1 MATLASVYRYP
12 IKSCLP
18 IAESR
23 CQVTSEG
30 LAGDRRYMV
39 VKLDGQF
46 ITARTHPQL
55 QRVSV
60 SLHPQGLTLQ
70 APGMPELEIC
80 QRQFSGEP
88 VATAVWSDSFTAPAT
103 HGDYDAWFT
112 ALLGEP
118 ARLLW
123 LGETSPRYRQKL
135 GQRVSFAD
143 GYPLLLLTSAS
154 LADLNRRTPEPQQ
167 MSQFRPNLVVSGT
180 LPFAEDG
187 WQRIRIGEVEFQV
200 AKPCSRCVMTTL
212 NPEQGEYH
220 PGREPLA
227 TLATYRMGADGEI
240 YFGQN
245 LIPLNEGWLAA
256 GDPVEV
262 LQMQEP
268 PHYAPRPRQPATA
281 SEPVAALESRAG
293 TSFRIQRGEQ
303 HFQADGERPLLI
315 QAEAAGLS
323 WPHACRAGLCGRC
336 KSTLLSGQVVQPETP
351 GLSATAREE
360 GSILTCCAIPRSD
373 LLLAP

>member
-1 MATLASVYRYP
+1 MARLASVYRYP

-23 CQVTSEG
+23 CLVTSEG

-39 VKLDGQF
+39 VRPDGQF

-60 SLHPQGLTLQ
+60 AMRPDGLTLQ
-70 APGMPELEIC
+70 APGMPQLEVSP
-80 QRQFSGEP
+80 QQFSGES
-88 VATAVWSDSFTAPAT
+88 VVTAVWRDSFTASAT
-103 HGDYDAWFT
+103 HEAYDAWFT

-123 LGETSPRYRQKL
+123 LGETSPRYRPAL

-154 LADLNRRTPEPQQ
+154 LADLNKRTPEPQL

-187 WQRIRIGEVEFQV
+187 WLHIRIGEVEFKV

-212 NPEQGEYH
+212 NAERGEYH
-220 PGREPLA
+220 PDREPLA
-227 TLATYRMGADGEI
+227 TLATYRRGGDGQI

-245 LIPLNEGWLAA
+245 LIPLNEGWLTA
-256 GDPVEV
+256 GDPVEI
-262 LQMQEP
+262 LQTQP
-268 PHYAPRPRQPATA
+268 APHYPHQARQVP
-281 SEPVAALESRAG
+281 
-293 TSFRIQRGEQ
+293 
-303 HFQADGERPLLI
+303 
-315 QAEAAGLS
+315 
-323 WPHACRAGLCGRC
+323 
-336 KSTLLSGQVVQPETP
+336 
-351 GLSATAREE
+351 
-360 GSILTCCAIPRSD
+360 
-373 LLLAP
+373 